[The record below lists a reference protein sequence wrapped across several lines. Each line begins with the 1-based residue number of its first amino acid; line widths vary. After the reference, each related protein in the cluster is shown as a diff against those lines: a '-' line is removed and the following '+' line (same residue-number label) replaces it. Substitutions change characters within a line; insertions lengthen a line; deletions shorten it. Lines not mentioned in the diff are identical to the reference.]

1 MKTETKN
8 KQVKV
13 VQLVKNGCDVI
24 IVSEGKE
31 ISRVAL
37 KALLKI
43 MESMFYKR
51 IEDGEILSDISVDD
65 MTDILSGIASTKKE
79 L

>member
-51 IEDGEILSDISVDD
+51 IEDGEVLSDISVDD